1 MAAIHPGREEKYE
14 NLRLCS
20 DQYQTLSVAIPSRAR
35 ALNLTEQ
42 GSDLRLSGMRFAV
55 KDMYSVAG
63 LKTSLCSRPY
73 YAVSKRAEV
82 TAPCITRLLSEG
94 CTLVGMLKLSSFIGR
109 EEPTE
114 AIDYQAPFNPRGD
127 GYQSPAGSSSGS
139 AAGLASYAWL
149 DFTLGSDTTG
159 SGRRPAFVNG
169 VFALRLSKGR
179 LPLEGMVP
187 TFDRFDTQCIF
198 ARDINKLDTILQ
210 VWLDNCDIAKPKANM
225 PKRLLYPVDLFPVD
239 NEVQMQHVKSFVKD
253 FSDYLQAP
261 VTEIDL
267 SLEWERSHPES
278 VDEDSLDGYLSEVAT
293 RTFLYDFYHSFD
305 EFRETYRRE
314 FQKEP
319 YANEYTQWRW
329 DVAKTVTR
337 EENEDAVA
345 RLDTYRDWLLSE
357 VFQADRYDTLM
368 ILPVSEV
375 ATNYRDRKTEP
386 PSKQNAFDALYIS
399 PTIEAPEIVVPI
411 AEFLYESRVSE
422 REEKLPIA
430 ISVVGNPG
438 TDLALVALMRDFLK
452 ASNRP
457 MRVSTGSSM
466 FDST

>member
-1 MAAIHPGREEKYE
+1 
-14 NLRLCS
+14 
-20 DQYQTLSVAIPSRAR
+20 
-35 ALNLTEQ
+35 
-42 GSDLRLSGMRFAV
+42 
-55 KDMYSVAG
+55 
-63 LKTSLCSRPY
+63 
-73 YAVSKRAEV
+73 
-82 TAPCITRLLSEG
+82 
-94 CTLVGMLKLSSFIGR
+94 
-109 EEPTE
+109 
-114 AIDYQAPFNPRGD
+114 
-127 GYQSPAGSSSGS
+127 
-139 AAGLASYAWL
+139 
-149 DFTLGSDTTG
+149 
-159 SGRRPAFVNG
+159 
-169 VFALRLSKGR
+169 
-179 LPLEGMVP
+179 
-187 TFDRFDTQCIF
+187 
-198 ARDINKLDTILQ
+198 
-210 VWLDNCDIAKPKANM
+210 
-225 PKRLLYPVDLFPVD
+225 
-239 NEVQMQHVKSFVKD
+239 
-253 FSDYLQAP
+253 
-261 VTEIDL
+261 
-267 SLEWERSHPES
+267 
-278 VDEDSLDGYLSEVAT
+278 
-293 RTFLYDFYHSFD
+293 LYDFYHSFD

-314 FQKEP
+314 FLKEP

-357 VFQADRYDTLM
+357 VFQADRYETLM
-368 ILPVSEV
+368 ILPVSDV